1 MYTDKSYPVD
11 VWHFLILL
19 DKKWVEFALF
29 IGYSKEEV
37 ETIVSSAPNS
47 VNEQIKNF
55 LKVGGCL
62 T

>member
-47 VNEQIKNF
+47 VNEQIKIF
-55 LKVGGCL
+55 SRCGGCL